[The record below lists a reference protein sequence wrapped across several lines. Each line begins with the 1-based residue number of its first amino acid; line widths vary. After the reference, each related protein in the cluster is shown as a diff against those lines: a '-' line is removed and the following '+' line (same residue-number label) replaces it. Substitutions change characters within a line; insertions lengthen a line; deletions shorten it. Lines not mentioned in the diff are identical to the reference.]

1 MATFSPLQIDV
12 ELDEIAQ
19 IEAEANARLAATVEA
34 MRFSDSAKFG
44 TEVIDSGNDAVL
56 KKLLKV
62 LSESEIEDLDAMSE
76 ADLRSRIVTVQ
87 RQRSDNAI
95 AKEVDVDLKKAREE
109 VKELT
114 APYTE
119 TEKRL
124 AAITSY
130 AVLRLQ
136 NMGK

>member
-34 MRFSDSAKFG
+34 MRFSGSAKSG

>member
-34 MRFSDSAKFG
+34 MRFSDSAKSG
-44 TEVIDSGNDAVL
+44 PGVVESGNDAIL

-62 LSESEIEDLDAMSE
+62 LSESEVEDLDAMSE

>member
-12 ELDEIAQ
+12 DLDEIEQ
-19 IEAEANARLAATVEA
+19 ITADAEARLEA
-34 MRFSDSAKFG
+34 LRQNSKPQSVSVDAL
-44 TEVIDSGNDAVL
+44 VLDAGNDGVL

-62 LSESEIEDLDAMSE
+62 LSQSEVEDLDAMSE

-95 AKEVDVDLKKAREE
+95 AKEVDVDLKKAREQ
-109 VKELT
+109 VKELA
-114 APYTE
+114 APYAE

-124 AAITSY
+124 AAVTSY

-136 NMGK
+136 NLGK